1 MANVNIVF
9 NGKNFL
15 LSCDE
20 GQEDNLKDLVK
31 DLDLKFA
38 QLKSELGNIGEN
50 KLLLIAAI
58 KIVDELNDI
67 KKKIDKTKIDFKS
80 LSERF
85 KEIKSLAISYK
96 DNKEIEIEKLKE
108 EINTYK
114 ISAEESKD
122 FYEKLLD
129 KTTESINQFI
139 EIAQTDKNVQ

>member
-38 QLKSELGNIGEN
+38 KLKNELGNIGEN
-50 KLLLIAAI
+50 KLLLITAI

-80 LSERF
+80 LSEKF

-96 DNKEIEIEKLKE
+96 DKKEIEIDNLKE

-122 FYEKLLD
+122 SYEKLLD

>member
-1 MANVNIVF
+1 M
-9 NGKNFL
+9 
-15 LSCDE
+15 
-20 GQEDNLKDLVK
+20 
-31 DLDLKFA
+31 
-38 QLKSELGNIGEN
+38 
-50 KLLLIAAI
+50 
-58 KIVDELNDI
+58 
-67 KKKIDKTKIDFKS
+67 
-80 LSERF
+80 SERF